1 MKPKVA
7 THPDTDAAEL
17 EIASYHI
24 PAGGYNQLG
33 LVAYW
38 SQYFFSETGKPDTPE
53 RKLWFEAS
61 KNLLQIASMLEG
73 IELNQCLNKVCLPQK
88 PKLVLGVNGT
98 TANFFVDN
106 AAYRDFLHKTF
117 HVSSIDMEST
127 AVIMTSLSNGHSVI
141 AIRGLCDQNKERI

>member
-1 MKPKVA
+1 MRE
-7 THPDTDAAEL
+7 TEILLRRELSNNESDA
-17 EIASYHI
+17 Y
-24 PAGGYNQLG
+24 YNCRCHN
-33 LVAYW
+33 
-38 SQYFFSETGKPDTPE
+38 